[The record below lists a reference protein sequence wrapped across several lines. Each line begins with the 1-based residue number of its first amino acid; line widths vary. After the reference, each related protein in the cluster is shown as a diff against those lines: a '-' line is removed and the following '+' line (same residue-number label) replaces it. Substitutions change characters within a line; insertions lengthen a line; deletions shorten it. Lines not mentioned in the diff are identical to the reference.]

1 MKSAA
6 LCRSYW
12 SSSKLGFAFCAK
24 NKCLNSVS
32 TFSQHTRTN
41 SPSYTTAMVDRTHNS
56 TSSTLYSSQLLN
68 MERYNPHKNFQ
79 NKIATENTNI
89 WGSLF
94 CGPFTQGTVTT
105 INFNTVDEILIPKLD
120 MLDLEREMEMP
131 SAETSPDLLC
141 IKRTYQPSK
150 IKRRRKHG
158 FLHRMSTTSGRKILR
173 RRQTKGRRYLTV

>member
-6 LCRSYW
+6 LYRSCW
-12 SSSKLGFAFCAK
+12 SSSKLGISFCAK

-32 TFSQHTRTN
+32 TFNQNIRTN
-41 SPSYTTAMVDRTHNS
+41 SPSYTTAMVDRSHNS
-56 TSSTLYSSQLLN
+56 TSSLYSSQLLN
-68 MERYNPHKNFQ
+68 IERHYPRKNFE
-79 NKIATENTNI
+79 NKTATENMNI
-89 WGSLF
+89 WGTLF

-105 INFNTVDEILIPKLD
+105 NFNTVDEILTPKLD
-120 MLDLEREMEMP
+120 LLDLEREMEMP
-131 SAETSPDLLC
+131 SAEISTDLLC

-173 RRQTKGRRYLTV
+173 RRRAKGRRFLTV